1 MSEHAPATDH
11 GHPVDPGHHDP
22 AHHDAHGA
30 HDEHHPHVNY
40 WAIFGALCM
49 LTVASVIADL
59 LGGTLGK
66 VILALV
72 VLTVACFK
80 AMFVMLYFMHLKFEG
95 KWKIVLL
102 APTTILALAII
113 AALMPDIGTHYYDV
127 RVPQT
132 EYVSGPAH
140 DGGHGESGGHH

>member
-1 MSEHAPATDH
+1 MSEHAPAADH
-11 GHPVDPGHHDP
+11 GHPADPGQHAP
-22 AHHDAHGA
+22 AHHGDHA

-40 WAIFGALCM
+40 WAIFGALCL
-49 LTVASVIADL
+49 LTVASVIADMM
-59 LGGTLGK
+59 GGAMGK
-66 VILALV
+66 VILGLV

-95 KWKIVLL
+95 KWKFVLL

-132 EYVSGPAH
+132 EFAAEAPHGGEHGAPGAH
-140 DGGHGESGGHH
+140 H

>member
-1 MSEHAPATDH
+1 MSEHPPAADH
-11 GHPVDPGHHDP
+11 GHPADPGHAP
-22 AHHDAHGA
+22 AHHDA

-49 LTVASVIADL
+49 LTVASVIADM
-59 LGGTLGK
+59 LGGALGK
-66 VILALV
+66 ALLALV

-127 RVPQT
+127 QVPQT

-140 DGGHGESGGHH
+140 DGGHGESGAHH

>member
-1 MSEHAPATDH
+1 MTEHAPAADQ
-11 GHPVDPGHHDP
+11 GHHPEPGHHD
-22 AHHDAHGA
+22 DHGHQEA
-30 HDEHHPHVNY
+30 QHPHVNY
-40 WAIFGALCM
+40 WAIFGALCL

-59 LGGTLGK
+59 MGGTMGK
-66 VILALV
+66 VVLGLV

-95 KWKIVLL
+95 KWKFVLL

-127 RVPQT
+127 RVPQLDYAA
-132 EYVSGPAH
+132 EA
-140 DGGHGESGGHH
+140 GHGHDAEHAGEGTHH